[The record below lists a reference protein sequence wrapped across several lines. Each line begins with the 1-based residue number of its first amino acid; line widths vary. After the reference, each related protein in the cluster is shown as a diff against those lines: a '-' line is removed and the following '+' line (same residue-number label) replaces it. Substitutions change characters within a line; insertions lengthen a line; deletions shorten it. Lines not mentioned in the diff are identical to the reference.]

1 MSSGMMR
8 VWSVTVGV
16 ELLSVLV
23 VLCLAG
29 SALSRGDNDDELLG
43 ELDLL
48 LPTSGDNI
56 QVVNVL
62 RIN

>member
-1 MSSGMMR
+1 MSLGMMR
-8 VWSVTVGV
+8 VWSMTVGV

-48 LPTSGDNI
+48 PTSGDNI